1 MAKEY
6 LDLKL
11 DFMFKQL
18 FGHPS
23 RKTITIA
30 FLNDLLG
37 RIGNQRIVDLQFENT
52 ELVKIEEDGK
62 TSRLDVLVFTSA
74 GERINIEIQVNDH
87 QNMPERVL
95 YYWARL
101 FSSSLGSGQE
111 YTELTPT
118 IMITIL
124 NYPLFPHETDQF
136 HTIFQ
141 LREVQEHFIWSPHL
155 EFHAFDLTK
164 FMVKWKKYRREMK
177 LNPPTELPWLMML
190 SAADYRRKTIDDEIF
205 HELEVLAM
213 NEQEVQKALI
223 EWETLSA
230 NKENK
235 ALYEARLKYLRDE
248 LSLLRG
254 ERRRG
259 LEEGITIGKKEGVRE
274 GLLKVANG
282 MLQSGFDKGV
292 IMELTKLSKEDLL
305 ELEEQGLHSED
316 K

>member
-1 MAKEY
+1 MTKEY

-23 RKTITIA
+23 RKTITMA
-30 FLNDLLG
+30 FLNDLLRRTG
-37 RIGNQRIVDLQFENT
+37 EQRIVDLQFENT
-52 ELVKIEEDGK
+52 ELVKDVEDGK

-74 GERINIEIQVNDH
+74 GERINIEIQLYDR

-95 YYWARL
+95 FYWARL
-101 FSSSLGSGQE
+101 FSSSIAAGQE
-111 YTELTPT
+111 YDELIPT

-141 LREVQEHFIWSPHL
+141 LREVNEHFIWSPHL
-155 EFHAFDLTK
+155 EFHAFDLTN

-190 SAADYRRKTIDDEIF
+190 SAADYRRKTMDDEIF
-205 HELEVLAM
+205 HELEALAM

-223 EWETLSA
+223 EWESISA

-259 LEEGITIGKKEGVRE
+259 LEEGKKEGVRE
-274 GLLKVANG
+274 GLLKVAYG
-282 MLQSGFDKGV
+282 MLQSGFDKRV
-292 IMELTKLSKEDLL
+292 IMDLTKLSKEDLF
-305 ELEEQGLHSED
+305 ELEEQGLHLED

>member
-1 MAKEY
+1 MTKEY

-30 FLNDLLG
+30 FLNDLLRRTG
-37 RIGNQRIVDLQFENT
+37 EQRIVDLQFENT
-52 ELVKIEEDGK
+52 ELVKDVEDGK

-74 GERINIEIQVNDH
+74 GERINIEIQLYDH

-95 YYWARL
+95 YYWAKL
-101 FSSSLGSGQE
+101 FSSSTGAGQE

-124 NYPLFPHETDQF
+124 NYPLFPQETDQF

-164 FMVKWKKYRREMK
+164 FMVKWKKYRREIV
-177 LNPPTELPWLMML
+177 
-190 SAADYRRKTIDDEIF
+190 S
-205 HELEVLAM
+205 
-213 NEQEVQKALI
+213 
-223 EWETLSA
+223 
-230 NKENK
+230 
-235 ALYEARLKYLRDE
+235 
-248 LSLLRG
+248 
-254 ERRRG
+254 
-259 LEEGITIGKKEGVRE
+259 
-274 GLLKVANG
+274 
-282 MLQSGFDKGV
+282 
-292 IMELTKLSKEDLL
+292 
-305 ELEEQGLHSED
+305 
-316 K
+316 